1 MSDAFTLVDPVI
13 FTAKNAKLAKKKQ
26 KLCAL
31 CGLSAQNGY
40 CGSNLHPLPKACTI
54 FSMNADAL
62 RVILV
67 TFLVAIYLLAVSY
80 LRRRK
85 MSNLAYA
92 FWGTFALLLPAFGP
106 FFVIAYRPGELVS
119 RKPSRRGVRAER
131 CRSIRK

>member
-1 MSDAFTLVDPVI
+1 MPVFFAWRRVDHISCRNVYFFLIIADAPFSVYEGDGFV
-13 FTAKNAKLAKKKQ
+13 FV
-26 KLCAL
+26 
-31 CGLSAQNGY
+31 S
-40 CGSNLHPLPKACTI
+40 SLHPPSKACTI
-54 FSMNADAL
+54 ISMNADAL

-85 MSNLAYA
+85 LSNLAYA

-119 RKPSRRGVRAER
+119 RKRSRHGTRAER
-131 CRSIRK
+131 DRSVRK